1 MIKRNQ
7 SFMTLLNNVM
17 TNIIHF
23 SDSEFIQFQL
33 RGDTSGT
40 DVNFIIVRIAVQL
53 DLHAV
58 YSTVQYS
65 TVNWNRNYLQC
76 SQYNV

>member
-1 MIKRNQ
+1 
-7 SFMTLLNNVM
+7 MTLLNNVM
-17 TNIIHF
+17 TNKIHF
-23 SDSEFIQFQL
+23 SDSEFIQIQL

-58 YSTVQYS
+58 YSTGQ
-65 TVNWNRNYLQC
+65 
-76 SQYNV
+76 

>member
-7 SFMTLLNNVM
+7 SSMTLLNNVM
-17 TNIIHF
+17 TNAIHF

-53 DLHAV
+53 DLHVV
-58 YSTVQYS
+58 YSTVQ
-65 TVNWNRNYLQC
+65 
-76 SQYNV
+76 